1 MSESECK
8 CVSVSVSASDCEC
21 ECVYDSVSECGWV
34 GMCVWGGE
42 GE

>member
-1 MSESECK
+1 M
-8 CVSVSVSASDCEC
+8 SVSVSASESTLDCEC

-34 GMCVWGGE
+34 GMRVCVGGE